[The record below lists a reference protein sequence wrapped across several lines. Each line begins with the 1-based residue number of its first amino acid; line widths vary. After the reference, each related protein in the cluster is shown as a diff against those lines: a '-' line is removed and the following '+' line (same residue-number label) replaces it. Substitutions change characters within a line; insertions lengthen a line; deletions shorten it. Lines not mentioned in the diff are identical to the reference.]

1 MPDLAATEPLLVMN
15 RVTKLFEARRLSSIS
30 SPTRKPAVADASLH
44 IMPGE
49 TLGLVGESGSGKSTL
64 GRIALNL
71 LTPSAGSVRFQ
82 GIDHRD
88 RAGRERRALCRQMQ
102 MIFQDTRG
110 ALDPRW
116 SVGAQLREPLD
127 IHRIGTPEERRAR
140 VIGMTQRVGLDLA
153 LLRRRPGALSGGQR
167 QRIVIARAMMLEPAL
182 VVCDEPVSA
191 LDLSIQAS
199 IVALLEEMQSETN
212 TAFLFI
218 SHDLRVVRRLA
229 RRIAVMRQGR
239 ILETGPTQAI
249 YDRPQHPYTQD
260 LLAAAGLR
268 APERR
273 SGQISRAVSA
283 A

>member
-1 MPDLAATEPLLVMN
+1 MPDLAATEPLLVMD
-15 RVTKLFEARRLSSIS
+15 RVTKLFEARRLFSIS
-30 SPTRKPAVADASLH
+30 SPRRKPAVAEASLH

-71 LTPSAGSVRFQ
+71 LAPSAGSVRFQ
-82 GIDHRD
+82 GIDHRN

-140 VIGMTQRVGLDLA
+140 VIEMTQRVGLDLA
-153 LLRRRPGALSGGQR
+153 LLRRPPGALSGGQR

-218 SHDLRVVRRLA
+218 SHDLLVVRRLA
-229 RRIAVMRQGR
+229 QRIAVMRRGR

-260 LLAAAGLR
+260 LLAAAGFR

-273 SGQISRAVSA
+273 SGQMSRAVSA

>member
-1 MPDLAATEPLLVMN
+1 MPDSAGPEPLLVIDQ
-15 RVTKLFEARRLSSIS
+15 VTKVFGARRFFSRSSHAQ
-30 SPTRKPAVADASLH
+30 KPSVADASLH

-82 GIDHRD
+82 GTDHRD
-88 RAGRERRALCRQMQ
+88 RTSHEKRLLCRQLQ

-116 SVGAQLREPLD
+116 CVGAQLREPLD
-127 IHRIGTPEERRAR
+127 IHRIGAPQERRAR
-140 VIGMTQRVGLDLA
+140 VIEMTQRVGLDLA
-153 LLRRRPGALSGGQR
+153 LLKRRPGALSGGQR
-167 QRIVIARAMMLEPAL
+167 QRIVIARAMMLKPAL

-199 IVALLEEMQSETN
+199 IVALLETLQSETG

-229 RRIAVMRQGR
+229 QRIAVMKQGR
-239 ILETGPTQAI
+239 IVEMGPTQAI
-249 YDRPQHPYTQD
+249 YDSPQQRYTQD
-260 LLAAAGLR
+260 LFAAAGLR

-273 SGQISRAVSA
+273 SGQLCRAVSA